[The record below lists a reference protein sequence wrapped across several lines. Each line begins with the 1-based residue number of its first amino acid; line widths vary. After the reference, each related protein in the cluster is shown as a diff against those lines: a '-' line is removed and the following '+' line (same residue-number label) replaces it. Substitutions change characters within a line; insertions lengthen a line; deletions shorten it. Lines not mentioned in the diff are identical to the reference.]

1 MGDER
6 SGPGM
11 ITITEQVIFELRERI
26 LDGKYPPGAHLHE
39 VVTASDLNV
48 SRTPVRD
55 AMRVLAN
62 EDLLVY
68 YPNRGYVVRGVD
80 VKDVLDAFD
89 VRGTLEGMGCR
100 IVAERGMD
108 EETEREVG
116 ALLKKGEKIFQS
128 TSWGEAEQKEWR
140 SLNTEFHFRLLG
152 AAQNHHLDPIMRQ
165 MRIFPRL
172 FDSRFASDSEFFQN
186 VYTREQRLRS
196 HHDHINIVEAVRR
209 REGSRAEAL
218 MREHIY
224 TNREV
229 LRIGIDAAAQSPGDR
244 KGKKAALNR

>member
-1 MGDER
+1 MSVQGSDA
-6 SGPGM
+6 
-11 ITITEQVIFELRERI
+11 ITVTEQVIYELRERI

-39 VVTASDLNV
+39 VVTANDLNV

-62 EDLLVY
+62 EELLAY
-68 YPNRGYVVRGVD
+68 YPNRGYIVRGVD

-100 IVAERGMD
+100 IVAEQGMD
-108 EETEREVG
+108 EETERQIS
-116 ALLKKGEKIFQS
+116 LLLEKGEKIFQS
-128 TSWGEAEQKEWR
+128 STWGDSEQKEWR

-152 AAQNHHLDPIMRQ
+152 AAHNRHLDPVMRQ

-172 FDSRFASDSEFFQN
+172 FDSRFASDSEFFQK

-196 HHDHINIVEAVRR
+196 HHDHIHIVDAVRR

-224 TNREV
+224 ANREV
-229 LRIGIDAAAQSPGDR
+229 LRLGIAVAGQSTGAR
-244 KGKKAALNR
+244 KAPKKS

>member
-1 MGDER
+1 
-6 SGPGM
+6 M
-11 ITITEQVIFELRERI
+11 ITVTEQVIFELRERI

-39 VVTASDLNV
+39 VVTANDLNV

-55 AMRVLAN
+55 ALRVLAN

-68 YPNRGYVVRGVD
+68 YPNKGYLVRGVD

-100 IVAERGMD
+100 IVAERGLD
-108 EETEREVG
+108 EDTEREIG
-116 ALLKKGEKIFQS
+116 LLLETGEKIFQS
-128 TSWGEAEQKEWR
+128 ASWGDAEQKAWR
-140 SLNTEFHFRLLG
+140 SLNTDFHFRLLG
-152 AAQNHHLDPIMRQ
+152 AARNSHLDPIMRQ

-172 FDSRFASDSEFFQN
+172 FDSRFASDSEFFQK

-209 REGSRAEAL
+209 REGVRAEAL

-224 TNREV
+224 ANREV
-229 LRIGIDAAAQSPGDR
+229 LRLGIDAADKAEAGR
-244 KGKKAALNR
+244 KSKKPRR